1 MLTIRNSK
9 TRSLL
14 YLSCPYSDPDPKIR
28 IQRFNAV
35 NKVAGELMSNEEVV
49 FSPISQVPFTHPI
62 AQEKNLPKNFE
73 YWENM
78 CKTYLFYSYKII
90 VLKFDGWE
98 KSIGVQT
105 EIKIAHEM
113 GIPVE
118 YMDI

>member
-14 YLSCPYSDPDPKIR
+14 YLACPYSDPDPKIR

-35 NKVAGELMSNEEVV
+35 NKIAGELMSDEEVV
-49 FSPISQVPFTHPI
+49 FSPISHTHPI

-78 CKTYLFYSYKII
+78 CKIYLNYSYKII
-90 VLKFDGWE
+90 VLKLDGWE
-98 KSIGVQT
+98 KSIGVQA

-113 GIPVE
+113 GIPIE

>member
-1 MLTIRNSK
+1 MLTIRNNKS
-9 TRSLL
+9 RSLI
-14 YLSCPYSDPDPKIR
+14 YLACPYSDPDPKIR

-35 NKVAGELMSNEEVV
+35 NKVAGELMRDKEVV
-49 FSPISQVPFTHPI
+49 FSPISQVPFMHPI
-62 AQEKNLPKNFE
+62 PQEKNLPKNFE

-78 CKTYLFYSYKII
+78 RKIYLNYSYKII
-90 VLKFDGWE
+90 VITLDGWE
-98 KSIGVQT
+98 KSIGVQA